1 MYSGYILPNSILSL
15 FINKNKF
22 FWGKKKMCSKYRG
35 RKKRKEAGK
44 VRGSKERKMKEADKE
59 GKKKSR
65 KGKKRERRREGNVTI
80 LILV

>member
-44 VRGSKERKMKEADKE
+44 VRGSKERKMKERQTKKE
-59 GKKKSR
+59 RKKV
-65 KGKKRERRREGNVTI
+65 GRERRGREGGREMS
-80 LILV
+80 LF